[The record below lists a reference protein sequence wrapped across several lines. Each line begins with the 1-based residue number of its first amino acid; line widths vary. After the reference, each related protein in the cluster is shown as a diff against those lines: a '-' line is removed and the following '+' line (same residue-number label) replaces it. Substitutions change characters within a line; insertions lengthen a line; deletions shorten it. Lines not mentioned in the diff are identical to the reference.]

1 MGFGAP
7 RSSYLGQADLKY
19 ADGGDGG
26 GGGSMSGP
34 QPHEAAFLEELL
46 FSCSITSSSSSSW
59 LEAVLS
65 IMDQCAGD
73 WSAVLHEAHALH
85 AASVSCAARVQ
96 GYMYSYPLYN
106 RIFLHMYI
114 QIHIVGHVGDDSV
127 QHLQRTLPPQA
138 LERSG
143 GDGSVAVR
151 PLRQCYPGSGRF
163 SGKSVG
169 LAGVE
174 APLKMW
180 YEQWEGVGLPY
191 MRPVNREDGL
201 GDCTGCCQ

>member
-1 MGFGAP
+1 MTQRSGSGRDYGRGWPRVPRRQPPAGKTVGIPNSNLRTSRHGDEEAKMGFGAP

-73 WSAVLHEAHALH
+73 WSAVLHEAHTLH
-85 AASVSCAARVQ
+85 GPASVSCVLVQ

-106 RIFLHMYI
+106 PIFLHMYNTNTY
-114 QIHIVGHVGDDSV
+114 S
-127 QHLQRTLPPQA
+127 
-138 LERSG
+138 
-143 GDGSVAVR
+143 R
-151 PLRQCYPGSGRF
+151 PC
-163 SGKSVG
+163 
-169 LAGVE
+169 
-174 APLKMW
+174 W
-180 YEQWEGVGLPY
+180 
-191 MRPVNREDGL
+191 
-201 GDCTGCCQ
+201 